1 VHAATEIRQPAER
14 FPSPRARFAC
24 APATVAAS
32 RGELYHGRV
41 PKRALL
47 CLTAFAALFAIAA
60 PAQGATQEVLYVG
73 NNWDGTADVINVQNF
88 TRIKRL
94 NIIPDKEER
103 LAEINRDPER
113 LGFFLGIRQLVGEG
127 HDQFVDDMFSSKDG
141 REIYVSR
148 PSFADVIAM
157 DVATG
162 RIRWRTKVDG
172 QRADHMAIS
181 PDGRRVLVS
190 ASTERTIDV
199 IDTASGRILHRIES
213 GDQPHENN
221 FSADGT
227 KIFHASIGT
236 VYTPT
241 DQPALDAT
249 KGDRYFQVIDARN
262 YRILKRVEMGPKM
275 AEAGYPG
282 FSSAVRPMALA
293 PDEKKVYF
301 QLSFFHGFV
310 EYDLERDKVL
320 RVKHLPLSEEAK
332 RLPREAYLL
341 DSAHHG
347 LSMNPEGTKLCAA
360 GTMSDYAAVIDRQTF
375 RHGIASHG
383 EKPYWSTNSGDGKLC
398 FVSYSGDDAVSVISY
413 RTEREVARFKVGDH
427 PQRMRMGVAPGAVT
441 CLGSRSRARRT
452 SLAGVRIGRRR
463 RALEKSIKSP
473 ILRKRRRSTRWC
485 VKNRRGH
492 VTAAFTRRQKVG
504 LVLST
509 ARGHGTKGVWTGRKA
524 SRLRRA
530 FRHRRRLAR
539 GLYRAGPRSRLVI
552 GTRRGKIAF
561 VAVAS
566 RGVLKKTRTLRG
578 YLRLAGVRR

>member
-1 VHAATEIRQPAER
+1 M
-14 FPSPRARFAC
+14 PS
-24 APATVAAS
+24 
-32 RGELYHGRV
+32 V
-41 PKRALL
+41 PKRAAL
-47 CLTAFAALFAIAA
+47 CLVVFAALLVAA
-60 PAQGATQEVLYVG
+60 PAQGATQPVLYVG

-88 TRIKRL
+88 ARIKRL
-94 NIIPDKEER
+94 NIIPDKSER
-103 LAEINRDPER
+103 LAEIMGDPVR
-113 LGFFLGIRQLVGEG
+113 QGFFLGIRQAVGEG

-141 REIYVSR
+141 GEIYVSR
-148 PSFADVIAM
+148 PSFADV
-157 DVATG
+157 VAINVETG
-162 RIRWRTKVDG
+162 KIRWRTKVDG

-190 ASTERTIDV
+190 ASTERVVDV
-199 IDTASGRILHRIES
+199 IDTASGKIVNRFES

-221 FSADGT
+221 YSADGT

-241 DQPALDAT
+241 DEPALDAT
-249 KGDRYFQVIDARN
+249 KGDRYFQVVDARN

-275 AEAGYPG
+275 AEAGYPN

-320 RVKHLPLSEEAK
+320 RVKNLPDYTNGA
-332 RLPREAYLL
+332 PRETYLL

-347 LSMNPEGTKLCAA
+347 LSMNPEGTKLCVA
-360 GTMSDYAAVIDRQTF
+360 GTMSDYAAIVERQSF
-375 RHGIASHG
+375 RHRIVSRGT
-383 EKPYWSTNSGDGKLC
+383 KPYWSTNSGDGKLC
-398 FVSYSGDDAVSVISY
+398 FVSYSGDDAVGVISY
-413 RTEREVARFKVGDH
+413 REEREIARFKVGDH

-441 CLGSRSRARRT
+441 CLGRRFRARRT
-452 SLAGVRIGRRR
+452 GLAGVRIGRRR
-463 RALEKSIKSP
+463 RTVEKSIESP

-485 VKNRRGH
+485 VKNSRGH
-492 VTAAFTRRQKVG
+492 VTAAFTRRQRVG

-509 ARGHGTKGVWTGRKA
+509 ARGHGTKGVWAGRRA

-530 FRHRRRLAR
+530 FPRRIRLRR
-539 GLYRAGPRSRLVI
+539 GLYRAGPRSRLLV

-566 RGVLKKTRTLRG
+566 RGVLRKTRTTRG